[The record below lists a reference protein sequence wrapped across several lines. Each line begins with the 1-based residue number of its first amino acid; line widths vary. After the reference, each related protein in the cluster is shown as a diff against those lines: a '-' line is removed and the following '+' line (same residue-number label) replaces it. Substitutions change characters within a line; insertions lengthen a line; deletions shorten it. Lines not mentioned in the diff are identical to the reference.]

1 MLKSFKTTTLA
12 VVTAAATLL
21 GSGAF
26 AQDAY
31 ITQMG
36 INNAAANYSEYTQ
49 GDNLQVITQS
59 GDNLRSANFTR
70 GSSSVAINYQLNSGN
85 APGSTM
91 SSLIFQN
98 GSTNTAIAVQDNNPT
113 FGNNNRTYASQIIQ
127 EGTGNTGVNW
137 NQTRAGAM
145 AGMSIGSVGSPG
157 TLTIAPMGMTAP
169 SPVLVTTTL
178 PNGSTIE
185 IN

>member
-1 MLKSFKTTTLA
+1 MKTY
-12 VVTAAATLL
+12 VIAAALTVAA
-21 GSGAF
+21 SGAF

-36 INNAAANYSEYTQ
+36 SNNAAANYSEYTQ
-49 GDNLQVITQS
+49 GPSANDNLQVITQS

-70 GSSSVAINYQLNSGN
+70 GSSSVAMNYQLNSGN
-85 APGSTM
+85 ASGSTM

-98 GSTNTAIAVQDNNPT
+98 GGTNRAIAVQNNSPT

-137 NQTRAGAM
+137 NQTAAGAM

-169 SPVLVTTTL
+169 SPALATTTL
-178 PNGSTIE
+178 PNGSTIG